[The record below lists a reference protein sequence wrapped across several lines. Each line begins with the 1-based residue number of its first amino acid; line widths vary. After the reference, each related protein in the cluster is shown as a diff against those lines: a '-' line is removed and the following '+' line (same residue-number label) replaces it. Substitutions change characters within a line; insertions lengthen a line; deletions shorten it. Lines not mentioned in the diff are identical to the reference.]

1 MKRPAAYV
9 GSFIISIL
17 VVFALIASFLAITVN
32 SVNADKLVAA
42 ADDKGLASMVENEL
56 ERYFNER
63 KNTTGIPANVYMDS
77 IDEEYLSNIIQFKI
91 NSGFSILSGDVGDE
105 FDMSNIEL
113 ENNISEFFS
122 EYAESIGYE
131 KDNNY
136 DVKLMTAQKSA
147 YTIIEE
153 YCDVYKF
160 GAMERH
166 GVLKKAAP
174 LYQKLSLIIALCI
187 IASAALAIIL
197 FVINIKEIKNLAY
210 WIGTSAVVSGAMGAI
225 PCIYLLAS
233 DYFSAFTIKQPQI
246 FTAYTTLM
254 KDLTSK
260 FMTFSIASVIIGIVL
275 FIVCAIM
282 SKFIRKSESQTES

>member
-1 MKRPAAYV
+1 MKKPAAYI

-17 VVFALIASFLAITVN
+17 LVFTLIGSFAAITVN
-32 SVNADKLVAA
+32 SVKADKLIAA
-42 ADDKGLASMVENEL
+42 ADENELVSMVRNEL

-63 KNTTGIPANVYMDS
+63 KNTTGITADIYMDN
-77 IDEEYLSNIIQFKI
+77 IDEEYLSEIIQFKI
-91 NSGFSILSGDVGDE
+91 NSGFSTLNGNLGSE
-105 FDMSNIEL
+105 FDISNTEL
-113 ENNISEFFS
+113 ENSISDFFS

-136 DVKLMTAQKSA
+136 DVKLINAQKSA
-147 YTIIEE
+147 YTIIDE

-166 GVLKKAAP
+166 GILKKAAL
-174 LYQKLSLIIALCI
+174 LYQKLPLIIVLCI

-197 FVINIKEIKNLAY
+197 FVINIKEIKELAY
-210 WIGTSAVVSGAMGAI
+210 WIGTSAVVAGAMGAV
-225 PCIYLLAS
+225 PCIYLLAT

-254 KDLTSK
+254 KDITTK
-260 FMTFSIASVIIGIVL
+260 FMIFSIISVVVGIIL
-275 FIVCAIM
+275 FAVCAIM
-282 SKFIRKSESQTES
+282 SRFTKDPEPEKKS